1 MKFRTVCAWCQT
13 LMSEK
18 ECSAT
23 QNSLALSKDGVMISH
38 GLCPKCKR
46 NLENIYGLNQ
56 GGNKNG

>member
-23 QNSLALSKDGVMISH
+23 QNSLALIKGWRHDFARIVPEVQKKSGKPLWTESRR
-38 GLCPKCKR
+38 K
-46 NLENIYGLNQ
+46 
-56 GGNKNG
+56 